1 MMKYHDR
8 YAPETPVYDTPV
20 YDWIG
25 KPELPEDELE
35 EIHSTLVNP
44 PYHYSR
50 LQPYLVPEEYG
61 AKVYGDKVFGDQVYE
76 EEDMTDY
83 LDGLYQTH

>member
-1 MMKYHDR
+1 MKYHDR
-8 YAPETPVYDTPV
+8 YAPETPV

-50 LQPYLVPEEYG
+50 LQPYLVPEGHG
-61 AKVYGDKVFGDQVYE
+61 AEVYE